1 VPGQFPCLPSSN
13 KEPSISVLKLLKD
26 IAICLQPWQFSV
38 WNKNDY
44 NRHLLFNIPAND
56 ADYAYYLELAGRAM
70 AGDLPDGTNGATSY
84 YATSMN
90 ARRRGRVT

>member
-1 VPGQFPCLPSSN
+1 MPGQFPASTSSN
-13 KEPSISVLKLLKD
+13 KEPFIGVLNLLKD

-56 ADYAYYLELAGRAM
+56 ADFAYYLELAGRAM
-70 AGDLPDGTNGATSY
+70 AGELPEVRTGQPVIT
-84 YATSMN
+84 
-90 ARRRGRVT
+90 RHP